1 MKYSIAIVGFI
12 ASFVMAVLSVAAIG
26 RAVWIFISFYYKTD
40 VLGTVPANYWP
51 IVWTVAGAVGIAAGI
66 SSFRATSR
74 RGWIRSFVRPLFVIC
89 TILLVVYACLAAFV
103 SWRTSE
109 AYWIRTTVRTL
120 RSYPPPPASSRT
132 VGDGKWTVRTADRQ
146 YLIFSNGWAYFTAN
160 RIDGPERFG
169 AVAILCASDGT
180 VYISHHNFDVGITEF
195 SQRPQPKDLQDFLWK
210 YVRWEKR

>member
-1 MKYSIAIVGFI
+1 MSLLPTF
-12 ASFVMAVLSVAAIG
+12 
-26 RAVWIFISFYYKTD
+26 
-40 VLGTVPANYWP
+40 
-51 IVWTVAGAVGIAAGI
+51 
-66 SSFRATSR
+66 R
-74 RGWIRSFVRPLFVIC
+74 RGWLRSFVRPLLVIG
-89 TILLVVYACLAAFV
+89 TILLLVYACLVAFAF
-103 SWRTSE
+103 WRTSE

-120 RSYPPPPASSRT
+120 RSYPPPPGSSRT
-132 VGDGKWTVRTADRQ
+132 VGDGKWTVSTADRQ